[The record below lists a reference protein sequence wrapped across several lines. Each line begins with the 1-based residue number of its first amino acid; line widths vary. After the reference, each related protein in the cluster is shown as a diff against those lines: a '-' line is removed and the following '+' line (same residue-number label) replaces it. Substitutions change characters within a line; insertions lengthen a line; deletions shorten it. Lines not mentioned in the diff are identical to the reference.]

1 MKMNTWT
8 IMLMVLFAGTSLV
21 NAEGM
26 KDSMKGNGMKGD
38 MVAGSMM
45 NRGMMDGK
53 KMGRCSMMQ
62 SMMQKTVIATSD
74 GGIIVAAGNKITK
87 YDKDLNVVK
96 EVEQKMDMES
106 MQKMMDNMKNM
117 SPTMEKMKASDKTM
131 GEESKK

>member
-1 MKMNTWT
+1 
-8 IMLMVLFAGTSLV
+8 
-21 NAEGM
+21 
-26 KDSMKGNGMKGD
+26 
-38 MVAGSMM
+38 
-45 NRGMMDGK
+45 
-53 KMGRCSMMQ
+53 MMQ